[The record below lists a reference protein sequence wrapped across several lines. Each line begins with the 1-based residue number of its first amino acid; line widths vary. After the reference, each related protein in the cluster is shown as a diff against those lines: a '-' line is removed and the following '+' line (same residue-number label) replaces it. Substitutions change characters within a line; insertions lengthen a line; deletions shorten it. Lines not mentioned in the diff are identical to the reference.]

1 MKIINPIID
10 PKINLAKKNFFSNSF
25 KNKIETSAVKEAKE
39 LVDFTIEKNKAAHT
53 FWIKKFLKNC
63 YNLLMKSDTGK
74 IYRNN

>member
-10 PKINLAKKNFFSNSF
+10 PKINLTKKNFFSNSF
-25 KNKIETSAVKEAKE
+25 KNKIETSPVKEAE
-39 LVDFTIEKNKAAHT
+39 ESVDSTIEKNRVDHI
-53 FWIKKFLKNC
+53 FWIRQFLKNC

>member
-10 PKINLAKKNFFSNSF
+10 PKINLAKNFFSNSF

-63 YNLLMKSDTGK
+63 YNLLMKSDTEK
-74 IYRNN
+74 MYRNN